1 MQIFLDFDGTVVEHY
16 YPLIGA
22 YNTGAKEV
30 IARLQLAGHEVI
42 LNSYRVEI
50 EDDSIKEALVY
61 LYTLDLPLTITQKTK
76 TKIHPS
82 PWNIEEAMVTGK
94 LFIDDIAEGTPLV
107 DATNTGGKMVD
118 WKKIEYE
125 LENFK
130 IIY

>member
-1 MQIFLDFDGTVVEHY
+1 MQILLDFDGTVVEHY

-22 YNTGAKEV
+22 YNPGAKEV

-42 LNSYRVEI
+42 LNTYRVEM
-50 EDDSIKEALVY
+50 EDDSLKEALVY

-82 PWNIEEAMVTGK
+82 PWNIKEAIVTGK
-94 LFIDDIAEGTPLV
+94 LFIDDLAEGMPLINAPV
-107 DATNTGGKMVD
+107 SGGKMVD
-118 WKKIEYE
+118 WKKIEQE